1 MTIGEKIYELRK
13 LKGLSQE
20 ELAEKLNVSR
30 QSVSLWETN
39 QTVPQ
44 IDYLM
49 ELSKIFNV
57 TLDELCGN
65 EENIDCSLNESVI
78 KENEELLEKWDKEIE
93 ESKPVY
99 KFMNDDEYSK
109 NIEGF
114 INFLFF
120 FF

>member
-13 LKGLSQE
+13 QKGLSQE

-49 ELSKIFNV
+49 ELSKIFNKYV
-57 TLDELCGN
+57 SFQYHTK
-65 EENIDCSLNESVI
+65 LNKKVVKIAPAAKGILILKKIFNSPAPSI
-78 KENEELLEKWDKEIE
+78 SAASYN
-93 ESKPVY
+93 
-99 KFMNDDEYSK
+99 
-109 NIEGF
+109 
-114 INFLFF
+114 LFSPHPH
-120 FF
+120 